1 MDKELSVGISEGQF
15 ENVLATAYSPTVT
28 LSELIK
34 NASDACDTTK
44 DTITI
49 EVDEEKKTAIV
60 TDNGVGLSEKDIIEL
75 ASVGQ
80 SQKMR
85 DGNILSA
92 IGEPY
97 AGSKGLGILTA
108 FNLCQNLEITTHSKK
123 DAKTYLIKWAKGTKK
138 ITYREYESDHV
149 GTRLKMEGVGRN
161 SIKMLTHED
170 EIKKIFLSSITYYT
184 TSETLPKIK
193 LYVNGI
199 EKTYSQPTL
208 IDDLYHKYN
217 RPKTK
222 SKHEG
227 YFVAKAMF
235 RYSNNTLTIS
245 YEDNMYNVCNIY
257 NEDID
262 LCDINSIRSFL
273 SRHNIMFKDLKT
285 RFNSYDPEVP
295 LDDFEG
301 VFYTWRQ
308 RKSADMTYPFGIRI
322 YVNNYGLYNYL
333 GQDNDW
339 TQFSMT
345 SQNVK
350 WTNYTFKNT
359 YGFVNFKNFNEE
371 TSSLKI
377 SKERNDFTGNLSHK
391 KFYNIMCDFVTG
403 IFTSIDI
410 TLRDTKGGGLAFI
423 PLQKNRKTNID
434 KAIDIRDLL
443 RTDLPNQQLIYE
455 HDGNIEIDQDKGLIS
470 VKAVGEHV
478 LKISNGIT
486 TEIFHITGE
495 DPEPNFELVPR
506 IPRVREGTTQNLF
519 EFVLKKSCKN
529 VILKNI
535 LIESDNADIDKYSL
549 KKTNRPGDY
558 QIKYSYQSDG
568 HPEISRVLDL
578 VVYPLYESDAK
589 QIEKLFP
596 DYKEIDGYYKLND
609 VVHQIS
615 IGYINS
621 PVICGIA
628 LRSLIEI
635 TIRHFLEDV
644 LGEFP
649 EDKDFVT
656 LHKINYIFTLIG
668 KEDPRLNKKLLD
680 QYGNKLKRNKK
691 DLTDYYKRLDL
702 NRYVHNS
709 ESITTSS
716 DILVFCRTL
725 KNFLSFIFKSLI
737 AKNKEAT
744 Q

>member
-1 MDKELSVGISEGQF
+1 MLSVGILDGQF
-15 ENVLATAYSPTVT
+15 EDVLATAYSPTVT

-34 NASDACDTTK
+34 NASDACDRTN
-44 DTITI
+44 DTIKI
-49 EVDEEKKTAIV
+49 EVDEEYKTIIV

-80 SQKMR
+80 SKKMR

-108 FNLCQNLEITTHSKK
+108 FNLCQNLEIITHSKEDNK
-123 DAKTYLIKWAKGTKK
+123 AYLIQWIKGTKR
-138 ITYREYESDHV
+138 IFYREYDSHHV
-149 GTRLKMEGVGRN
+149 GTRLKMEGVSKDN
-161 SIKMLTHED
+161 IKLLTRKD
-170 EIKKIFLSSITYYT
+170 EREKLFLSSITYYT
-184 TSETLPKIK
+184 FSNTLPRIK
-193 LYVNGI
+193 LYINGM
-199 EKTYSQPTL
+199 EQSFFQPIL
-208 IDDLYHKYN
+208 IDDLYKKYN
-217 RPKTK
+217 RPKSK

-227 YFVAKAMF
+227 YFIAKALF
-235 RYSNNTLTIS
+235 RYSDNVLTIS
-245 YEDNMYNVCNIY
+245 YEDNIFNVCNIN
-257 NEDID
+257 NEDIN
-262 LCDINSIRSFL
+262 LCNINSIRSFL

-285 RFNSYDPEVP
+285 KFDSYDPEIS

-301 VFYTWRQ
+301 VFYVWRQ

-322 YVNNYGLYNYL
+322 YVNNYGLYSYL

-339 TQFSMT
+339 TQFSLT

-359 YGFVNFKNFNEE
+359 YGYVKFKNFNED

-377 SKERNDFTGNLSHK
+377 SKERNDFIGNLSHK

-410 TLRDTKGGGLAFI
+410 TLRETKGNGLAFI
-423 PLQKNRKTNID
+423 QLQKNRKVNVD
-434 KAIDIRDLL
+434 KFIDIRELV
-443 RTDLPNQQLIYE
+443 RTDLPNQQLIFE
-455 HDGNIEIDQDKGLIS
+455 HDDNIEIDQDKGLIS
-470 VKAVGEHV
+470 VNSVGEHV

-486 TEIFHITGE
+486 TEIFYITGE
-495 DPEPNFELVPR
+495 DPEPNFELVHKIPR
-506 IPRVREGTTQNLF
+506 IREGTTQNLF
-519 EFVLKKSCKN
+519 EFVLKNSCKN
-529 VILKNI
+529 VVLNKIT
-535 LIESDNADIDKYSL
+535 IESDNADIDKYSL
-549 KKTNRPGDY
+549 KKTNRPGNY

-578 VVYPLYESDAK
+578 VVYPLYENDAK

-596 DYKEIDGYYKLND
+596 DYEEIDGYYKLND

-621 PVICGIA
+621 PVVCGIA

-635 TIRHFLEDV
+635 TIRHFIEDV
-644 LGEFP
+644 LGEDP
-649 EDKDFVT
+649 DDKIVT
-656 LHKINYIFTLIG
+656 LHKINKIFSLIG
-668 KEDPRLNKKLLD
+668 KEDHRLNKKLLEE
-680 QYGNKLKRNKK
+680 YGSKLKRNKK
-691 DLTDYYKRLDL
+691 DLTDYYERLDL

-709 ESITTSS
+709 DSITTSS

-737 AKNKEAT
+737 IKNKET
-744 Q
+744 SLL